1 MHASSTLAA
10 EREPELSLSRRLD
23 APRELVFALW
33 TDARHAAQWWGPQ
46 GFANV
51 SCRLDAR
58 VGGGFRIGMRSPDG
72 TVFTKRGTYREIAP
86 PERLVFTYAWEQP
99 DGSLGVEMLVTV
111 TFEAIGTR
119 TLLTLH
125 QTGFATVPGRDA
137 HRTGWASCLERFAEY
152 VARL

>member
-1 MHASSTLAA
+1 MSASSTAP
-10 EREPELSLSRRLD
+10 ERALELTISRILE

-33 TDARHAAQWWGPQ
+33 TDANHAAQWWGPQ
-46 GFANV
+46 GFINV

-58 VGGGFRIGMRSPDG
+58 IGGGFRIAMRSPDG
-72 TVFTKRGTYREIAP
+72 AVFTKCGSYREIAP

-111 TFEAIGTR
+111 TFEAVGAR

-125 QTGFATVPGRDA
+125 QTGFETALRRDG
-137 HRTGWASCLERFAEY
+137 HRTGWTSCLERFAAYAER
-152 VARL
+152 V